1 MQLPP
6 ADSGHVLQLSDF
18 RRVQVGRG
26 VQAIRVYT
34 GNTRKFDFD
43 GFGKTF
49 LGLVSNLRAPGQ
61 QHVDILWRC
70 FQQLHKQTWFG
81 VFIFFDKEL

>member
-1 MQLPP
+1 MNIQLPP
-6 ADSGHVLQLSDF
+6 ADRGHVLQLSDF

-34 GNTRKFDFD
+34 GNTSKFEID

-49 LGLVSNLRAPGQ
+49 LGLVFNLRAPGQ
-61 QHVDILWRC
+61 QHVDILWG
-70 FQQLHKQTWFG
+70 FPAAPQADMTWS
-81 VFIFFDKEL
+81 IHLL